1 MINYK
6 VFFYTVTFGISFS
19 IIFCDWFFVTFS
31 LGTAAQKKKH
41 SQGSVKYF
49 FQGKR
54 EAEGVE
60 FLSEKS
66 QNYLERE
73 RNRSERE
80 REKLFFFVLVPAK
93 SNTRKVC
100 FLF

>member
-41 SQGSVKYF
+41 SQESVKYF

-60 FLSEKS
+60 FLLEKS

-73 RNRSERE
+73 
-80 REKLFFFVLVPAK
+80 K
-93 SNTRKVC
+93 
-100 FLF
+100 

>member
-1 MINYK
+1 M
-6 VFFYTVTFGISFS
+6 VFI
-19 IIFCDWFFVTFS
+19 FVTFS

-41 SQGSVKYF
+41 SQESVKYF

-66 QNYLERE
+66 KNYLERE

-80 REKLFFFVLVPAK
+80 RKAIFLCLGPSKVKHEKSLF
-93 SNTRKVC
+93 S
-100 FLF
+100 FLKL